1 MKEITQENYQQL
13 EYNWEG
19 IIIAYPKV
27 DLYWNAGFY
36 VYKQELNEKNEYIYK
51 CCGYSKEDSVY
62 DGFSGDWSKKDFE
75 SCFGNW
81 DKLTYYQFKD
91 LKEFCEW
98 YLHKDDK
105 LHQAL
110 EQFVEDT
117 KKFYEKD
124 WIHEKGNT
132 NTPPSTV
139 PKQPSKG
146 NKLMSQDEVRDKIN
160 PGWNTRR
167 AKLQDVLKLLELRDL
182 RQNTIDML
190 VENMP
195 PEKRCYLEKQLER
208 DEKRIE
214 DFLNER
220 IY

>member
-27 DLYWNAGFY
+27 DLYWNAEFY

-91 LKEFCEW
+91 LKDFCKW

-105 LHQAL
+105 LH
-110 EQFVEDT
+110 ESIDKFIKDT
-117 KKFYEKD
+117 DKFYTKT
-124 WIHEKGNT
+124 K
-132 NTPPSTV
+132 S
-139 PKQPSKG
+139 
-146 NKLMSQDEVRDKIN
+146 
-160 PGWNTRR
+160 TRR
-167 AKLQDVLKLLELRDL
+167 EKYKDIIELFKYQHELSNLENQLCEAEITKDISKIEDCKMLLEIGKENFSRWLDSE
-182 RQNTIDML
+182 
-190 VENMP
+190 VE
-195 PEKRCYLEKQLER
+195 
-208 DEKRIE
+208 
-214 DFLNER
+214 
-220 IY
+220 